1 MGTGDSKLPFDDQS
15 VDLVS
20 CCQAIHWFDIPKF
33 YQEVNRVLKPEQG
46 VLAIYG
52 YHLTGPSPSVQA
64 AKQLEEL
71 RDKVCFWGSSQDTQF
86 WLLQVNLCQKLFFL
100 QNMLCTKT
108 VLNVGNNFCTQY
120 VLPRF
125 ELGIFMYWTCN
136 SMNNLPSYCGLVL
149 ILDGL

>member
-52 YHLTGPSPSVQA
+52 YHLTGPSPSVQT

-71 RDKVCFWGSSQDTQF
+71 RDKVCFWGFSQGR
-86 WLLQVNLCQKLFFL
+86 L
-100 QNMLCTKT
+100 
-108 VLNVGNNFCTQY
+108 
-120 VLPRF
+120 
-125 ELGIFMYWTCN
+125 
-136 SMNNLPSYCGLVL
+136 
-149 ILDGL
+149 